1 MFTYLDSF
9 STDDDFANFWP
20 EYKNLTELKE
30 HYVRGGIGDG
40 NCKQFLNTI
49 INKMLEPM
57 RQRRHEFEQD
67 IPEIYNILRK
77 GTEKAR
83 EVAAQTMDEVRKA
96 MRIDYFNDAE
106 LIRQQAE
113 KYKDK

>member
-1 MFTYLDSF
+1 M
-9 STDDDFANFWP
+9 
-20 EYKNLTELKE
+20 K
-30 HYVRGGIGDG
+30 
-40 NCKQFLNTI
+40 CKKFLNQVL
-49 INKMLEPM
+49 NQFLEPM
-57 RQRRHEFEQD
+57 RERRHELEQD

-106 LIRQQAE
+106 LIRQQSE
-113 KYKDK
+113 MFKNK